1 MRTASV
7 YEVQHNFSK
16 VLSWVNSGETV
27 IIQRRNVPV
36 AKLVPAEDKVTP
48 PLPDFLKRL
57 KQTYKER
64 VLPDSAAILDE
75 LREDR
80 F

>member
-27 IIQRRNVPV
+27 TIRRRNVPV
-36 AKLVPAEDKVTP
+36 AKLVPAEDKATP

>member
-1 MRTASV
+1 MKTASV

-16 VLSWVNSGETV
+16 VLSWVARGENV
-27 IIQRRNVPV
+27 VIQRRNVPV
-36 AKLVPAEDKVTP
+36 ATLVAIEKKQP
-48 PLPDFLKRL
+48 PLPDFLARLEAVYGKRP
-57 KQTYKER
+57 
-64 VLPDSAAILDE
+64 VPDSRSILDE

>member
-7 YEVQHNFSK
+7 YDVQHNFSK
-16 VLSWVNSGETV
+16 VLAWVNSGETV
-27 IIQRRNVPV
+27 IIQRRNIPV
-36 AKLVPAEDKVTP
+36 AKLVSIEEKTP

-57 KQTYKER
+57 RETYEQR
-64 VLPDSAAILDE
+64 VLPDSGHILDE

-80 F
+80 L

>member
-16 VLSWVNSGETV
+16 VLSWVNSGEPV

-36 AKLVPAEDKVTP
+36 AKLVPVEEKKP
-48 PLPDFLKRL
+48 SLPDFHKRL
-57 KQTYKER
+57 QETYKKR
-64 VLPDSAAILDE
+64 VLPDSSKILDD
-75 LREDR
+75 LRADR

>member
-1 MRTASV
+1 MRTTSV

-16 VLSWVNSGETV
+16 VLSWVNAGETV

-36 AKLVPAEDKVTP
+36 AKLVPAEEKAP
-48 PLPDFLKRL
+48 PLPNFLRRL
-57 KQTYKER
+57 NETYKGR
-64 VLPDSAAILDE
+64 VLTDSKIILDE
-75 LREDR
+75 LRDDR

>member
-1 MRTASV
+1 M
-7 YEVQHNFSK
+7 QHNSSK
-16 VLSWVNSGETV
+16 VLSWVNSGKTV

-36 AKLVPAEDKVTP
+36 AKLVPAEDKATP
-48 PLPDFLKRL
+48 PLPEFLKRL
-57 KQTYKER
+57 KQTYKKR
-64 VLPDSAAILDE
+64 VLPDSARILNE

>member
-16 VLSWVNSGETV
+16 VLSWVNSGEPV
-27 IIQRRNVPV
+27 IIQRRSVPV
-36 AKLVPAEDKVTP
+36 AKLVPLEEKNP
-48 PLPDFLKRL
+48 SLPDFHKRL
-57 KQTYKER
+57 QETYKKR
-64 VLPDSAAILDE
+64 ILPDSSRILDD
-75 LREDR
+75 LRADR